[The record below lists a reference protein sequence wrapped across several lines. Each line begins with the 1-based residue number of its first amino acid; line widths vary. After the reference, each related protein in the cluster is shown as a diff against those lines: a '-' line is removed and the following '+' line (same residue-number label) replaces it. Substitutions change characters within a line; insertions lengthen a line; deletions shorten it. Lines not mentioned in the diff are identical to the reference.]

1 MLTLL
6 VFDES
11 TYEKVNI
18 TIINYFWMFSLIT
31 TFFYSSTQYASKT
44 IKLTI
49 QYIF

>member
-18 TIINYFWMFSLIT
+18 TIMQINH
-31 TFFYSSTQYASKT
+31 KT
-44 IKLTI
+44 IQLTI
-49 QYIF
+49 KYTF